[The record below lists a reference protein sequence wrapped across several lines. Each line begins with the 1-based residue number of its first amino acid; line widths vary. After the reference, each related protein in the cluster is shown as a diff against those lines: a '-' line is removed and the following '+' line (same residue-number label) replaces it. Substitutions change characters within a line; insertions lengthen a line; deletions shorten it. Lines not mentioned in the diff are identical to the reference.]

1 MIEYHYELDFKL
13 NQEDKYTS
21 WINRLAETENKSV
34 GDLTYI
40 FCDDA
45 YLIEMNRQYLDHD
58 TYTDIITFDYTEG
71 TVLGGDIFISIERVK
86 ENALEFGVDF
96 QDELLRVMAHGI
108 LHLSG
113 YKDKEVEDVQLMR
126 SKENEKIKLFHVEH

>member
-1 MIEYHYELDFKL
+1 MIEYHYELEFKL
-13 NQEDKYTS
+13 DQEDKYTS
-21 WINRLAETENKSV
+21 WIKRLAETENKSI

-71 TVLGGDIFISIERVK
+71 TILGGDIFISIERVK

>member
-45 YLIEMNRQYLDHD
+45 YLIEINRQYLDHD